1 MDKVRVLI
9 VNDDKKNIKNIKK
22 CIESLNYVK
31 IIGSI
36 NKGEE
41 VYNNIIELKPDIVFT
56 KFRMH
61 NYNSEDVIKKTFK
74 ELRDEKPIFKFVSN
88 DITEDV
94 NTTMY
99 KSKMKK
105 VEDNKKVKITRFN
118 YIKELG
124 EKEIVDCLEEYYKEK
139 RNQ

>member
-9 VNDDKKNIKNIKK
+9 VNDDKKNIKNIKN
-22 CIESLNYVK
+22 CVESLNYVK

-41 VYNNIIELKPDIVFT
+41 VHNNIIELKPDIVFT
-56 KFRMH
+56 KFKMN
-61 NYNSEDVIKKTFK
+61 NYNSEDIIKRISK
-74 ELRDEKPIFKFVSN
+74 ELGEKRPVFKFVSN
-88 DITEDV
+88 NITEDT

-99 KSKMKK
+99 KSKIKK
-105 VEDNKKVKITRFN
+105 IENNEKIKVARFN
-118 YIKELG
+118 YVKELG